1 MFTEVTD
8 HFIPC
13 LQSHLLSP
21 QLETHFQLGTGE
33 NEGGS
38 ASRVNILERFV
49 KQVGPPKMTAA
60 N

>member
-49 KQVGPPKMTAA
+49 KQGHLK
-60 N
+60 